1 MCAGII
7 NLPRGLFS
15 PITYP
20 SRGTI
25 GKKIAPPLRTFL
37 FIVLI
42 DRRDIGGRSKLPTT
56 AQSQQAESQDTVLCD
71 GSSSL

>member
-1 MCAGII
+1 MQGSSTSLADFSLPSLIPAG
-7 NLPRGLFS
+7 GA
-15 PITYP
+15 
-20 SRGTI
+20 I

-42 DRRDIGGRSKLPTT
+42 DRRDSGGRSKLPTT